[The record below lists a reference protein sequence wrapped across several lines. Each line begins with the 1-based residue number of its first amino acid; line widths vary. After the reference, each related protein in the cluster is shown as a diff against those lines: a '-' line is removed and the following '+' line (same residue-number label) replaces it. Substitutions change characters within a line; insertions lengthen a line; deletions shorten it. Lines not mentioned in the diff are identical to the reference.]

1 MGLFMDTGSVKS
13 QLNQMNI
20 RLAEVISQAMRLQG
34 SISAFTETT
43 QQLQGESYDSIRN
56 YYSSTHL
63 PALRGLIC
71 HVEELKAANDKYA
84 SQIDTYLGGI
94 SYVDEDGLGN
104 SLDMII
110 LAREQVTAM
119 TEVTAYMRTY
129 DNLLAAMQRG
139 IEDKINKIACFKAA
153 TSGIYS
159 TLESDKGLLQTGIAC
174 MEGIGFNSKTKT
186 FSMGLANLSWI
197 AKLNEKWEKRI
208 DVDKLSEE
216 VFEKLGDDA
225 LTYEEYSNLS
235 EIKQLEYLEKVAEIL
250 VKLIPNTNLSMGDE
264 LEIAIGPDMTAY
276 YQIRGELDTNPDSA
290 LNVEVVIKDQK
301 MILESFTFSV
311 ENSEVVFGLDGSIGY
326 RIGKMINQ
334 NTEVSAGVYAD
345 YFDSSIKAEMEVS
358 TSLENS
364 SVTSTVGVKK
374 SISTNIGWEPVPVVE
389 PVPVIEPIEEENL
402 WDKGWNVICGIG
414 EGISNGIESIGE
426 GISSGIESI
435 GDWLDENKETV
446 ENVITVIYLFS
457 FITSGGMSPVY

>member
-1 MGLFMDTGSVKS
+1 
-13 QLNQMNI
+13 
-20 RLAEVISQAMRLQG
+20 MRLQG
-34 SISAFTETT
+34 SVSAFTETM

-110 LAREQVTAM
+110 LAKEQVAAM
-119 TEVTAYMRTY
+119 TEVTAYMRIY

-197 AKLNEKWEKRI
+197 AKLNEKWKKRI

-235 EIKQLEYLEKVAEIL
+235 EIKQVEYLEKVANQSTTASYGAYVNPFDKSISAEI
-250 VKLIPNTNLSMGDE
+250 
-264 LEIAIGPDMTAY
+264 
-276 YQIRGELDTNPDSA
+276 
-290 LNVEVVIKDQK
+290 EV
-301 MILESFTFSV
+301 TTSV
-311 ENSEVVFGLDGSIGY
+311 E
-326 RIGKMINQ
+326 K
-334 NTEVSAGVYAD
+334 
-345 YFDSSIKAEMEVS
+345 SSIAS
-358 TSLENS
+358 AI
-364 SVTSTVGVKK
+364 GVKK
-374 SISTNIGWEPVPVVE
+374 SINTNIGWEPVPVAE
-389 PVPVIEPIEEENL
+389 PVPVTVPDEKEWWEE
-402 WDKGWNVICGIG
+402 GWNILCDVG
-414 EGISNGIESIGE
+414 ETITDSVNNIV
-426 GISSGIESI
+426 
-435 GDWLDENKETV
+435 DWGFENKEV
-446 ENVITVIYLFS
+446 VGFVGYIGAVAIAAYLTGGVSLAFS
-457 FITSGGMSPVY
+457 F

>member
-1 MGLFMDTGSVKS
+1 
-13 QLNQMNI
+13 
-20 RLAEVISQAMRLQG
+20 MRLQG
-34 SISAFTETT
+34 SVSAFTETT

-110 LAREQVTAM
+110 LAREQVAAM

-225 LTYEEYSNLS
+225 LTYEAYSNLS
-235 EIKQLEYLEKVAEIL
+235 EIKQLEYLEKVAGIL
-250 VKLIPNTNLSMGDE
+250 VKLIPNTNLSVGDE

-276 YQIRGELDTNPDSA
+276 YQISGELDTNPDSA
-290 LNVEVVIKDQK
+290 MNVEVVIKDQR
-301 MILESFTFSV
+301 MILENFSGVIGNAEVAFAPDGTVGYKIEGEINQSTTASYGAYVNPFDKSISAEIEVTTSV
-311 ENSEVVFGLDGSIGY
+311 E
-326 RIGKMINQ
+326 K
-334 NTEVSAGVYAD
+334 
-345 YFDSSIKAEMEVS
+345 SSIAS
-358 TSLENS
+358 AI
-364 SVTSTVGVKK
+364 GVKK
-374 SISTNIGWEPVPVVE
+374 SINTNIGWEPVPVAE
-389 PVPVIEPIEEENL
+389 PVPVTVPDEKEWWEE
-402 WDKGWNVICGIG
+402 GWNILCDVG
-414 EGISNGIESIGE
+414 ETITDSVNNIV
-426 GISSGIESI
+426 
-435 GDWLDENKETV
+435 DWGFENKEV
-446 ENVITVIYLFS
+446 VGFVGYIGAVAIAAYLTGGVSLAFS
-457 FITSGGMSPVY
+457 F

>member
-34 SISAFTETT
+34 SVSAFTETT

-63 PALRGLIC
+63 PVLRGLIC

-110 LAREQVTAM
+110 LAREQVAAM

-250 VKLIPNTNLSMGDE
+250 VKLIPNTNLSVGDE
-264 LEIAIGPDMTAY
+264 LEIAIGLDMTAY

-290 LNVEVVIKDQK
+290 LNVEVVIKDQR
-301 MILESFTFSV
+301 MILESFSV
-311 ENSEVVFGLDGSIGY
+311 YLGNAEAVVKVDGSIGY
-326 RIGKMINQ
+326 KIEEEICKDTTASR
-334 NTEVSAGVYAD
+334 AVYANFYD
-345 YFDSSIKAEMEVS
+345 NSIGAEMEVT
-358 TSLENS
+358 TSIENS
-364 SVTSTVGVKK
+364 SITSVIGMKK
-374 SISTNIGWEPVPVVE
+374 SININNGWDTVPEVESVPTIEYDEEEWWEP
-389 PVPVIEPIEEENL
+389 
-402 WDKGWNVICGIG
+402 GWNVICDIG
-414 EGISNGIESIGE
+414 EGFSNGIESVA
-426 GISSGIESI
+426 
-435 GDWLDENKETV
+435 DWMSDNKETV
-446 ENVITVIYLFS
+446 DNAIIIIALLS
-457 FITSGGMSPVY
+457 AIPSGGMSLAYLK

>member
-20 RLAEVISQAMRLQG
+20 HLAEVINQAMRLQG
-34 SISAFTETT
+34 SVSAFTETT

-110 LAREQVTAM
+110 LAREQVAAM
-119 TEVTAYMRTY
+119 TEVTAYMRIY

-186 FSMGLANLSWI
+186 FSMQGINLMWSQEIDKKWTDRQVAI
-197 AKLNEKWEKRI
+197 NKQAAEYLSRLEEKIPDITEE
-208 DVDKLSEE
+208 DLEKLSEYAE
-216 VFEKLGDDA
+216 KAPDVEIPEMLLDFLSDTVPNFIKATGGSLIKLGSSG
-225 LTYEEYSNLS
+225 LIYGLEGEYSFIMAGSSEALS
-235 EIKQLEYLEKVAEIL
+235 KSVNTMKLGNTLSKVGKGIGWTL
-250 VKLIPNTNLSMGDE
+250 VVASFIYGMYDDMENDDKTFGEAVTHNIFTTGVSMGAGT
-264 LEIAIGPDMTAY
+264 L
-276 YQIRGELDTNPDSA
+276 L
-290 LNVEVVIKDQK
+290 
-301 MILESFTFSV
+301 
-311 ENSEVVFGLDGSIGY
+311 
-326 RIGKMINQ
+326 
-334 NTEVSAGVYAD
+334 TEVSLAFFAGTPAGWTILGAAALGVAAGTGASYLYD
-345 YFDSSIKAEMEVS
+345 NNVLGIRDGLDWLGGKIDEGI
-358 TSLENS
+358 NW
-364 SVTSTVGVKK
+364 VGNKV
-374 SISTNIGWEPVPVVE
+374 NDGV
-389 PVPVIEPIEEENL
+389 NA
-402 WDKGWNVICGIG
+402 IG
-414 EGISNGIESIGE
+414 EVAGSIWDTINPFDGV
-426 GISSGIESI
+426 
-435 GDWLDENKETV
+435 W
-446 ENVITVIYLFS
+446 
-457 FITSGGMSPVY
+457 